1 MTANHSLITPTTN
14 VVLERALREKL
25 QRRGETAGSLGEL
38 EPLAVR
44 VGLMQ
49 NSLKPRLKSPQLL
62 VFAGDHGLAVDG
74 LAVMPGQST
83 ADRVRQLLSRQL
95 PMAVFAG
102 IQDIALTVIDAG
114 VADRL
119 DSHER
124 LLTRKIAHGT
134 RNARVGP
141 AMTVVQ
147 AHAAIRAGMEIADK
161 LPGNVTGCAGLGIGG
176 LESASMII
184 SRLAGVPV
192 RELLQA
198 RPEMDEVS
206 LTHLLVIAQGAQGRH
221 RDVSDPVEVLA
232 AFGGFEIAM
241 MAGAMLMAA
250 SRRHVIMIDGMAA
263 CAALMVASRISLPV
277 TDYCVFCRS
286 QGHHGLDFALN
297 LFHTAAL
304 LELGMDASDGTG
316 ITLAWPL
323 VRAAAALLTEV
334 AEGDDAG
341 PSQPGELDAAPAAV
355 ALDPDSDER
364 ADAAETMMEDAFDS
378 ELPALPP
385 LPEEAN
391 AAS

>member
-1 MTANHSLITPTTN
+1 MTAHHSLITPTTN

-49 NSLKPRLKSPQLL
+49 NTLKPRLKSPQLL

-83 ADRVRQLLSRQL
+83 ADRVRQLVSRQL

-119 DSHER
+119 APHER

-176 LESASMII
+176 LESACMII

-304 LELGMDASDGTG
+304 LELGMEASDGTG

-341 PSQPGELDAAPAAV
+341 PSQPGELDAVPALMAPTIAQ
-355 ALDPDSDER
+355 DD
-364 ADAAETMMEDAFDS
+364 DAESPATMEDAL
-378 ELPALPP
+378 ETQLPALPP

-391 AAS
+391 APS